1 MRRATA
7 VISALCCALLAAP
20 AWAGPGDAVIR
31 DCAQHGK
38 LTRSY
43 TQAQYAD
50 ALANLPADLEEYS
63 NCAQV
68 IAAAKRKAAGG
79 GTTGTNGGTA
89 SGGGTPTSG
98 GTPPSPGSATGPPVY
113 NGGGPNAPVSG
124 ATGGSVPGGGAGAAT
139 A

>member
-1 MRRATA
+1 MRRVIAA
-7 VISALCCALLAAP
+7 ISALCCALLAAP

-68 IAAAKRKAAGG
+68 IAAAKRKAAGA
-79 GTTGTNGGTA
+79 GTTGTDGGTP
-89 SGGGTPTSG
+89 SGGGAPTGG
-98 GTPPSPGSATGPPVY
+98 GTPPSPDASTPGSATGAPVY

-124 ATGGSVPGGGAGAAT
+124 ATG
-139 A
+139 